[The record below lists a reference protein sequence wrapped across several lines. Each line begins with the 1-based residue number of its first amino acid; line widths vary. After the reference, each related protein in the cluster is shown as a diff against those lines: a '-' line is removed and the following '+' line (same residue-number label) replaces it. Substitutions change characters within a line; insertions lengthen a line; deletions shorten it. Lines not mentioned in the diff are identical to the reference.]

1 MNMASATAPMEIR
14 LRPDRRSLS
23 IAFNA
28 DAIYDF
34 TAEFLRV
41 ESPSAEVRGH
51 GLDDKRLVLGKEGVT
66 ITNIEPQG
74 NYAVKITFSDG
85 HNTGI
90 YSWDYFTENGSRM
103 DEIWQTYLAKVKNQA
118 GE

>member
-1 MNMASATAPMEIR
+1 MTHNTSAAAPMEIR

-28 DAIYDF
+28 DEIYSF

-51 GLDDKRLVLGKEGVT
+51 GNDEKRIVTGKENVT
-66 ITNIEPQG
+66 ISNIEPQG

-90 YSWDYFTENGSRM
+90 YSWDYFSENGPHIN
-103 DEIWQTYLAKVKNQA
+103 EIWQTYLSKANNKQ
-118 GE
+118 